1 MLGCG
6 RFRRELNEGHK
17 VQAIVVGS
25 AHWLALTAASTNS
38 GENWWKY
45 LLLFLA
51 VMASWAGVP
60 AVGSAA
66 VAAAAVAASQGNL
79 DLTAVILVSVIGGEV
94 GGLIGYY
101 IGHHWGT
108 QLLARPGKRQAGRQ
122 ELLSKGERAY
132 AKWGRLAVF
141 FTPAII
147 SGTARMK
154 LSQFAVW
161 NLIASIGFTLSVAAT
176 AYGIGRVS
184 TGHRS
189 TEDIVIL
196 IVGLATS
203 ALLIF
208 VFVRRHR
215 RHGRQVAAK
224 V

>member
-1 MLGCG
+1 MHL
-6 RFRRELNEGHK
+6 L
-17 VQAIVVGS
+17 
-25 AHWLALTAASTNS
+25 ASTSASTSLGN
-38 GENWWKY
+38 NWWEY

-60 AVGSAA
+60 AIGSAA
-66 VAAAAVAASQGNL
+66 VAAAAVGASQGNL
-79 DLTAVILVSVIGGEV
+79 NLSGVIVVSVLAGEV
-94 GGLIGYY
+94 GGLIGYSV
-101 IGHHWGT
+101 GHHWGDR
-108 QLLARPGKRQAGRQ
+108 LLQRPGKRQAGRQ
-122 ELLSKGERAY
+122 KLLDKGEKAY

-161 NLIASIGFTLSVAAT
+161 NFIASIGFTLSVAAT
-176 AYGIGRVS
+176 AYGVGRVS

-189 TEDIVIL
+189 TQDIVIL
-196 IVGLATS
+196 VLGLAMS

-215 RHGRQVAAK
+215 RHKSEAA
-224 V
+224 VES

>member
-1 MLGCG
+1 VHL
-6 RFRRELNEGHK
+6 L
-17 VQAIVVGS
+17 
-25 AHWLALTAASTNS
+25 ASTS
-38 GENWWKY
+38 TSSSLGSNWWEY

-51 VMASWAGVP
+51 VVASWAGVP
-60 AVGSAA
+60 AIGSAA
-66 VAAAAVAASQGNL
+66 VAAAAVGASQGNL
-79 DLTAVILVSVIGGEV
+79 NLDAVIVVSVIGGEV
-94 GGLIGYY
+94 GGLIGYS
-101 IGHHWGT
+101 IGHHWGS

-122 ELLSKGERAY
+122 QLLDKGERAY

-154 LSQFAVW
+154 LSQFALW

-189 TEDIVIL
+189 TEDIIIL
-196 IVGLATS
+196 VLGLAVS
-203 ALLIF
+203 VLLVF

-215 RHGRQVAAK
+215 RHRSQAAAES
-224 V
+224 

>member
-1 MLGCG
+1 M
-6 RFRRELNEGHK
+6 
-17 VQAIVVGS
+17 GS
-25 AHWLALTAASTNS
+25 SSTSTAFDSS
-38 GENWWKY
+38 WWEY
-45 LLLFLA
+45 LLLLLA
-51 VMASWAGVP
+51 VTASWAGVP
-60 AVGSAA
+60 GVGGAA
-66 VAAAAVAASQGNL
+66 VAAAAVSASQGNL
-79 DLTAVILVSVIGGEV
+79 KLAAVIVVSVIAGEV

-108 QLLARPGKRQAGRQ
+108 QILARPGKRQVGRQ
-122 ELLSKGERAY
+122 KLMDKGEKAY

-176 AYGIGRVS
+176 AYGVGRVT
-184 TGHRS
+184 TGHHS

-196 IVGLATS
+196 SSGLVMS
-203 ALLIF
+203 AVLIL

-215 RHGRQVAAK
+215 RHKLKPIVNSSSI
-224 V
+224 